1 MIINSLD
8 NARVKLWTKLHQK
21 KYRDQHGLFIV
32 EEKHLIEEAIN
43 AGMLD
48 TLIVRENAENPF
60 DREAVIFSEG
70 VMRKLSEN
78 VSLNDCIGICRI
90 NAVKE
95 IKGSSFIILENVQDP
110 GNVGTIIRTA
120 YSLGYDGVL
129 LSQGCA
135 SPYSHKTIQS
145 SQGALF
151 HIPVIEGYIEELVS
165 SVKKLG
171 CRVYATTLD
180 SSHFLQETNK
190 TDKYAILLGNEGQG
204 LSDKAVG
211 LADENIKIE
220 MQNFESLNVAI
231 AMGITAYWFKHDK

>member
-1 MIINSLD
+1 MIINSLE
-8 NARVKLWTKLHQK
+8 NSRIKLYAKLKQK
-21 KYRDQHGLFIV
+21 KYRDQYGLFIV
-32 EEKHLIEEAIN
+32 EERHLIEEAIN
-43 AGMLD
+43 ADQLD
-48 TLIVRENAENPF
+48 TLIVRENTDNPF
-60 DREAVIFSEG
+60 DKEALIVSDQ
-70 VMRKLSEN
+70 VMKKLSEN

-90 NAVKE
+90 NSSKA

-151 HIPVIEGYIEELVS
+151 HIPVIEGKIEDLID
-165 SVKKLG
+165 SVKKLD
-171 CRVYATTLD
+171 CKVYATTLD
-180 SSHFLQETNK
+180 SSHFLQDTVK
-190 TDKYAILLGNEGQG
+190 SDRYAILLGNEGQG
-204 LSDKAVG
+204 LSDRAVS

-220 MQNFESLNVAI
+220 MRNFESLNVSVAMAI
-231 AMGITAYWFKHDK
+231 CAYWFKF

>member
-60 DREAVIFSEG
+60 DREAVIVSEG

-90 NAVKE
+90 NTVKE
-95 IKGSSFIILENVQDP
+95 IKGSSFIILENVISKDP
-110 GNVGTIIRTA
+110 A
-120 YSLGYDGVL
+120 
-129 LSQGCA
+129 A
-135 SPYSHKTIQS
+135 E
-145 SQGALF
+145 A
-151 HIPVIEGYIEELVS
+151 
-165 SVKKLG
+165 
-171 CRVYATTLD
+171 
-180 SSHFLQETNK
+180 
-190 TDKYAILLGNEGQG
+190 
-204 LSDKAVG
+204 
-211 LADENIKIE
+211 
-220 MQNFESLNVAI
+220 
-231 AMGITAYWFKHDK
+231 